1 MLNEN
6 PVCVVVGAGTK
17 YSSNEAY
24 FGTGSDGEFASD
36 VRWGLGGALPIQFS
50 LAGYSVVIL
59 SRTKQNLIP
68 LCDHIV
74 GELGGSCEIVE
85 CDVTDPSSANLAFE
99 KIHATYK
106 SIDVLCY
113 NAGFAKAPDQGSKRV
128 DNPIGGGMLE
138 DIDMDAFASSYAVHA
153 EGLLRIAKL
162 TLPRMRELGGGSFL
176 VSGNTMS
183 LRGAKGFGLNAPSK
197 FAQRALTQVMA
208 QEYKDFGVH
217 IAHVII
223 DGAIDAPGLR
233 KILSDSG
240 NSMMLE
246 QEAKK
251 PGSMFLNPRDIADT
265 FVAIAKQPPSVWTHE
280 ISLTPSGVSLGQ
292 RL

>member
-24 FGTGSDGEFASD
+24 FGTGSDGEFAPD

-113 NAGFAKAPDQGSKRV
+113 NAGFAKAPDHGSKRV
-128 DNPIGGGMLE
+128 DNPIGGGMVE
-138 DIDMDAFASSYAVHA
+138 DIDTDAFASSYALAFVPWSFSYITA
-153 EGLLRIAKL
+153 TPLLSSISPSSPSSISPSS
-162 TLPRMRELGGGSFL
+162 TSPRF
-176 VSGNTMS
+176 
-183 LRGAKGFGLNAPSK
+183 PSSP
-197 FAQRALTQVMA
+197 
-208 QEYKDFGVH
+208 D
-217 IAHVII
+217 
-223 DGAIDAPGLR
+223 
-233 KILSDSG
+233 
-240 NSMMLE
+240 
-246 QEAKK
+246 
-251 PGSMFLNPRDIADT
+251 
-265 FVAIAKQPPSVWTHE
+265 
-280 ISLTPSGVSLGQ
+280 
-292 RL
+292 